1 MTKFAFA
8 LLMTSFVS
16 TGVMAQGAPVV
27 PASVG
32 AIQSTDGLVTVSQ
45 ANTLGN
51 AFKDERLLDGARVA
65 TTGTGTTVIRL
76 DNGCVIRLEPN
87 QSVTINT
94 KLDCRAQVAG
104 IQSIGFVAAGAGQ
117 GVSNPV
123 GLAALGLGLIGAYA
137 NQRGGRGSSA
147 SGS

>member
-16 TGVMAQGAPVV
+16 TNAMSQGAPTV
-27 PASVG
+27 PSSVG

-65 TTGTGTTVIRL
+65 TTGTGTASIKL
-76 DNGCVIRLEPN
+76 DNGCVIRLERN
-87 QSVTINT
+87 QSVTIDSRR
-94 KLDCRAQVAG
+94 DCRALVAS
-104 IQSIGFVAAGAGQ
+104 IQSTVPATAGASGFVGE
-117 GVSNPV
+117 NPV
-123 GLAALGLGLIGAYA
+123 GLIALGAGAIGAYF
-137 NQRGGRGSSA
+137 NMRQHG

>member
-8 LLMTSFVS
+8 LLMTSFVG
-16 TGVMAQGAPVV
+16 TAAMAQGAPVV

-51 AFKDERLLDGARVA
+51 AFRDERLLDGARVA
-65 TTGTGTTVIRL
+65 TTGTGTTSIRL
-76 DNGCVIRLEPN
+76 DNGCVIKLEPN
-87 QSVTINT
+87 QSVTINS
-94 KLDCRAQVAG
+94 KLDCRVQVAS
-104 IQSIGFVAAGAGQ
+104 IQSTVLATAGASGFVGE
-117 GVSNPV
+117 NPV
-123 GLAALGLGLIGAYA
+123 GLIALGAGAIGAYF
-137 NQRGGRGSSA
+137 NMRQRG

>member
-8 LLMTSFVS
+8 LLMTSFVG
-16 TGVMAQGAPVV
+16 TTAMAQGA

-45 ANTLGN
+45 SNTLGN
-51 AFKDERLLDGARVA
+51 AFKDERLVDGARVA

-94 KLDCRAQVAG
+94 QLSCNAQVAS
-104 IQSIGFVAAGAGQ
+104 IQSVGFVAAGAGQ
-117 GVSNPV
+117 GVANPI
-123 GLAALGLGLIGAYA
+123 GLVALGIGLIGAA
-137 NQRGGRGSSA
+137 NNQRQKS